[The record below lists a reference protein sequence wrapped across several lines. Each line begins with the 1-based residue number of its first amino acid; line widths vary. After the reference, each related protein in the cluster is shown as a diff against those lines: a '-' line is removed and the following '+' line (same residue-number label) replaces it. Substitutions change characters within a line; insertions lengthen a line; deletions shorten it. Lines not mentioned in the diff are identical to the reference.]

1 MAKEDDLTKLLSM
14 TDIIDESRL
23 KDRYSG
29 KKATQP
35 SMTKLMQ
42 PEEMQKALAKSDDS
56 ARLARDIESRIANKS
71 AAQVEKQA
79 MMDFIEKYGS
89 KMEVPSG
96 MKVGSIAEDTARLGM
111 KLPDLSKKLPKALG
125 KAGKIGGGLALGLAG
140 ELAFPEEAGDPNSI
154 IENPD
159 ASPEERKAAMEAMM
173 AESRPQM
180 EDQLKKQA
188 LDDMMEKLRQEKL
201 QRAEMLM
208 KKYGKR

>member
-14 TDIIDESRL
+14 TDIINEDRL

-42 PEEMQKALAKSDDS
+42 PEEMKNALAQSDD
-56 ARLARDIESRIANKS
+56 AGRLAKDIEGRIAKKS
-71 AAQVEKQA
+71 ANKAESQA
-79 MMDFIEKYGS
+79 MRDFIEKYGS
-89 KMEVPSG
+89 KMQAPKG
-96 MKVGSIAEDTARLGM
+96 MKIGSIADETARLGM
-111 KLPDLSKKLPKALG
+111 KLPQAAKGLG

-140 ELAFPEEAGDPNSI
+140 ELLLPEELGDPRSI

-180 EDQLKKQA
+180 EEQMRKQA
-188 LDDMMEKLRQEKL
+188 LDEMMEKLRQEKL

>member
-1 MAKEDDLTKLLSM
+1 MAKKDDLTKLLNM
-14 TDIIDESRL
+14 TDIIDEDRL

-42 PEEMQKALAKSDDS
+42 PEKMQRALAQSDES
-56 ARLARDIESRIANKS
+56 SKLARDIESRIANKS
-71 AAQVEKQA
+71 AAQAEKQA

-89 KMEVPSG
+89 KMQAPEG
-96 MKVGSIAEDTARLGM
+96 MKLGSIAEDTARLGM
-111 KLPDLSKKLPKALG
+111 KVPDLSKKLPKILG

-140 ELAFPEEAGDPNSI
+140 ELALGEELGDPNSI

-173 AESRPQM
+173 AESRPEMEEQM
-180 EDQLKKQA
+180 RKQA
-188 LDDMMEKLRQEKL
+188 LDDMMERLREEKM